1 MNFLLTIMQ
10 TLGDWI
16 TKLAPLL
23 FAYKA
28 GEVKAEHDFEKSLR
42 EVLEEDNETLM
53 HIATTPPS
61 VLADE
66 LRERA
71 RKKRENTDKR

>member
-1 MNFLLTIMQ
+1 MSFLRTIANFIGALL
-10 TLGDWI
+10 G
-16 TKLAPLL
+16 KVAPYL

-28 GEVKAEHDFEKSLR
+28 GELKKQHDFDESIKRVLR
-42 EVLEEDNETLM
+42 EDNERLM
-53 HIATTPPS
+53 HIATTSPA

-71 RKKRENTDKR
+71 RKKRENQD